1 MIFSSF
7 KAISAGQAVKRAP
20 LAGNVD
26 DPEGS
31 LDALMQVQY
40 IKYYMYNRCRK
51 NLTVGAGRSLQNYS
65 RCR

>member
-40 IKYYMYNRCRK
+40 IKCC
-51 NLTVGAGRSLQNYS
+51 TVGAGRTLQ
-65 RCR
+65 

>member
-31 LDALMQVQY
+31 LDALMQVYQVLY
-40 IKYYMYNRCRK
+40 
-51 NLTVGAGRSLQNYS
+51 TVGAGRTLQ
-65 RCR
+65 